1 MRALVQRVTRGS
13 VSADGAVSGQIANG
27 FVVLL
32 GVSRDDGETQARILA
47 DKVANL
53 RVFSDTAGKMN
64 LSLLETGGAALVIS
78 QFTLYANSK
87 RGRRPDFIAAA
98 RPEQA
103 APLVDAFV
111 GALRAAG
118 VRDVQCGVFGAHL
131 PVELVNDGPVT
142 ILLDPPAERGTP

>member
-103 APLVDAFV
+103 APLVEAFV
-111 GALRAAG
+111 GALGAAG
-118 VRDVQCGVFGAHL
+118 VRDVQCGIFGAHMT
-131 PVELVNDGPVT
+131 VEIVNDGPVT
-142 ILLDPPAERGTP
+142 ILLDTADW